1 MRLLTGNSLINCC
14 RLRIMR
20 DSEFCRLVKQLRPV
34 IAAVSLRLLEDR
46 DEAEDN
52 TQDTLLR
59 LWTVRDRIGDEDS
72 ARALAIVVCRNL
84 GISKLRRRKP
94 GVVELTDDLQY
105 LTERCAQWCME
116 EKENAE
122 WLAETIDG
130 LPAAQMTVLKMSQQE
145 GLENS
150 EIAEILG
157 IEEVTVR
164 STLSKA
170 RKSLLAK
177 LGKRK

>member
-1 MRLLTGNSLINCC
+1 MK
-14 RLRIMR
+14 

-34 IAAVSLRLLEDR
+34 IAAVSLRLLDDR

-59 LWTVRDRIGDEDS
+59 MWTVRDRIDDDSS
-72 ARALAIVVCRNL
+72 ARALALVVCRNL
-84 GISKLRRRKP
+84 GISKLRCRKT
-94 GVVELTDDLQY
+94 GLVELTGDLQH

-122 WLAETIDG
+122 WLAESIDG
-130 LPAAQMTVLKMSQQE
+130 LPASQITVLKMSQQE

-170 RKSLLAK
+170 RKALLAK
-177 LGKRK
+177 LRDREGK